1 MVRVIR
7 RLEELIRELATAAKT
22 IGNEELAS
30 TLGNLWM
37 IQSDPIG
44 SNRIESDWMV
54 SEDTTQTVPRFQVC
68 FLDDFWIQ
76 RVV

>member
-1 MVRVIR
+1 VVRVIR

-37 IQSDPIG
+37 IQSDRIG
-44 SNRIESDWMV
+44 SNRIGWFLKIPRNLFRDFKSFWMIFG
-54 SEDTTQTVPRFQVC
+54 SKECDCTR
-68 FLDDFWIQ
+68 
-76 RVV
+76 

>member
-1 MVRVIR
+1 MLRNQCNLYEGSVVRVIR

-37 IQSDPIG
+37 
-44 SNRIESDWMV
+44 V
-54 SEDTTQTVPRFQVC
+54 SEDTTQTVPRFQVI
-68 FLDDFWIQ
+68 LDDFWIQ
-76 RVV
+76 RV